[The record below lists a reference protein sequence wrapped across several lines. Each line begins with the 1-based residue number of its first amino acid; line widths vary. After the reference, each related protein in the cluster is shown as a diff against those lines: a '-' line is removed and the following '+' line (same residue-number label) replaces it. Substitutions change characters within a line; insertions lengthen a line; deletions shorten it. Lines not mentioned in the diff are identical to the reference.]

1 MRPPTQRGLQ
11 DKEQTPCGGP
21 GSPAHTAWETRLR
34 RARSRE
40 RGDGHASCPTRT
52 LWDGPRT
59 PGTPRTPTLTVQG
72 LQLQEGGGAHL
83 TRPLAGLRLRG
94 GAAVRGARS
103 CQREGKNVSPA
114 APPPG
119 GPGPSG
125 PRRHLSSALTVPAVG
140 AHAPL
145 GLPVPS
151 VARGLIR
158 PCECPHFTGE
168 ETEHGGAGGATAAWR
183 GV

>member
-1 MRPPTQRGLQ
+1 MTATRPVRHGRCGTGRPKRSG
-11 DKEQTPCGGP
+11 GGP
-21 GSPAHTAWETRLR
+21 
-34 RARSRE
+34 
-40 RGDGHASCPTRT
+40 
-52 LWDGPRT
+52 GPRT
-59 PGTPRTPTLTVQG
+59 PGTPRMPTLTVQG

-119 GPGPSG
+119 GPGP
-125 PRRHLSSALTVPAVG
+125 RRRLSSALTVPAVG

-158 PCECPHFTGE
+158 PCECSHFTGE
-168 ETEHGGAGGATAAWR
+168 ETEHGGGGAPRRPGAGSDPSHAHAASFQSLSA
-183 GV
+183 